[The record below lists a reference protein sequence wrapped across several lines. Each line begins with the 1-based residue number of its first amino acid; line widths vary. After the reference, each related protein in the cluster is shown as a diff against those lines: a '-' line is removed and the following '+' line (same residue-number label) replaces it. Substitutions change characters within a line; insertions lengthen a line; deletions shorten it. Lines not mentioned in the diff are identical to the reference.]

1 VCVAGNNAAR
11 ALATAL
17 VCVIALALGSCGG
30 ERTFEADEFV
40 EDVNEHGAGVELGEP
55 LSSAETGH
63 EIFAVELAASATQVH
78 GGGSLVVTGDSEEA
92 QAEHARCE
100 SAASLTCYRA
110 ANVVLRLE
118 EVSPDQ
124 RAKLDQAFTE
134 LESE

>member
-1 VCVAGNNAAR
+1 LRVAGNSATR
-11 ALATAL
+11 ALTTVL
-17 VCVIALALGSCGG
+17 VCAIPLALISCGG

-40 EDVNEHGAGVELGEP
+40 EAVNEHGAGVELGEP
-55 LSSAETGH
+55 LTSVETEN

-78 GGGSLVVTGDSEEA
+78 GGGSLVVTEDSEEA

-110 ANVVLRLE
+110 SNVVLRLE
-118 EVSPDQ
+118 EISPEQ
-124 RAKLDQAFTE
+124 RSRLDQAFMA